1 MTPRHNAVR
10 EGLIAGFLGATAV
23 ALWFLIVDTA
33 AGRAFYTPTVL
44 GRALLGVLGPAGAEG
59 DLTRVIAYTIFH
71 YLAFGLAGIVLTIV
85 VHHAQ
90 AEPSILAGFLIL
102 FVAFEIGFYGLTA
115 LLSQHELLGTIAW
128 YQIGIG
134 NLLAAGA
141 MGTYLWRRHPELR
154 SEFAHA
160 LGGSE

>member
-1 MTPRHNAVR
+1 MAPRHDVVR
-10 EGLIAGFLGATAV
+10 EGLIAGVLGATSV
-23 ALWFLIVDTA
+23 ALWFLILDTI
-33 AGRAFYTPTVL
+33 AGRPFYTPATL
-44 GRALLGVLGPAGAEG
+44 GTALLGVLGPAGSEG
-59 DLTRVIAYTIFH
+59 TITRVIVYTIFH
-71 YLAFGLAGIVLTIV
+71 YGVFVLAGMLLVAV
-85 VHHAQ
+85 AHRARV
-90 AEPSILAGFLIL
+90 ESSVLAGFLIL

-115 LLSQHELLGTIAW
+115 LLSQQELLGELAW

-160 LGGSE
+160 LGGAE